1 MTQLIFEYD
10 RVNRVWKF
18 VIEERLSDS
27 EVRAVLDSLDQHF
40 FVYHTWQKENTE
52 PTVNVFYVHCYII
65 SLTSM
70 LSRRYAKRIATALG
84 RSEFLLVTWDM
95 GDDPCEQIYSR
106 LGASGRFRKAP
117 ESVHSSRAAE
127 A

>member
-18 VIEERLSDS
+18 VIEERLSDY
-27 EVRAVLDSLDQHF
+27 EVRAVLDSLNQHF
-40 FVYHTWQKENTE
+40 FVYHTWEKENTE
-52 PTVNVFYVHCYII
+52 PTVSVFYVHCYII
-65 SLTSM
+65 SLTS
-70 LSRRYAKRIATALG
+70 LLCRRYAKRIATALG

-95 GDDPCEQIYSR
+95 GEDPLEQIYSR
-106 LGASGRFRKAP
+106 LGASGRFRKVP